1 MAAGHLGS
9 TMASG
14 DSNCVPSP
22 CSRGPAAVDAI
33 SDWQPH
39 HDAPSH
45 DRRPAPPPGPAARR
59 PGDVAIAS
67 LSGIRVTV
75 TPEGLSVLREA
86 RLAFKFVETRILAT
100 EAPRAAPCPGATQ
113 WQTRSGRVLL

>member
-1 MAAGHLGS
+1 
-9 TMASG
+9 MASG
-14 DSNCVPSP
+14 DLACAPSP
-22 CSRGPAAVDAI
+22 CGHGPAAVG
-33 SDWQPH
+33 DWQPH
-39 HDAPSH
+39 HDAH

-59 PGDVAIAS
+59 DVAIAR
-67 LSGIRVTV
+67 LVASGIRV